1 VEQHAILAACR
12 PRLGQLDCGGLE
24 ALRVH
29 RLERRLVC
37 ASAVTKLQ
45 DDPAAWAPQPREQA
59 AKPRVKP
66 HGGRKRQRQ
75 MRSSVRV
82 ASANTGQHGARTKLT
97 GGGVSRFLTHMYVCI
112 CMCMR
117 MCSLW
122 LCKGLGVRV
131 FPRSESRQ
139 LTIASIVWDGRN
151 E

>member
-1 VEQHAILAACR
+1 MPPCLRPYLPRLEVAKGSGSVEQLAILAACR

-75 MRSSVRV
+75 NAEFSSGCLGNH
-82 ASANTGQHGARTKLT
+82 AMQTLANSGQHGART
-97 GGGVSRFLTHMYVCI
+97 
-112 CMCMR
+112 
-117 MCSLW
+117 
-122 LCKGLGVRV
+122 
-131 FPRSESRQ
+131 
-139 LTIASIVWDGRN
+139 
-151 E
+151 